1 MFESAL
7 ETAGG
12 FTFPYVGLRRKHD
25 GTVFSTLGA
34 FMVVNSQGWCITA
47 AHLMAEIVQA
57 KQSARSVIDLDK
69 RIDELKNHE
78 GKLSNKQR
86 HELHGL
92 EDQRKNY
99 LSHSAEI
106 WALPHFSE
114 TRPRIVEH
122 HIAQHADVAAFRLEP
137 FDATTI
143 ARYPVLRGGHS
154 SVKPGTN
161 ICRVGF
167 PWHHVDATFDGE
179 SGFNVTSGFPVP
191 TFALDGMV
199 SRFNA
204 QKFPDGTQTTYIET
218 STPGLRG
225 QSGGPLLD
233 TDGRVCGLQS
243 GTAHYDLGFDA
254 TYSREGK
261 EIVERQ
267 FLNVGR
273 ALHVDDIKVFLDSL
287 EIAYAEG

>member
-1 MFESAL
+1 MFETAL

-12 FTFPYVGLRRKHD
+12 FTFPYVGLRRKYD
-25 GTVFSTLGA
+25 GTVFSTVGA
-34 FMVVNSQGWCITA
+34 FIVVNSQGWCVTA

-57 KQSARSVIDLDK
+57 KQSTHSVVELDK
-69 RIDELKNHE
+69 RIAELKQRD
-78 GKLSNKQR
+78 GKRSNRER
-86 HELHGL
+86 HELQQL
-92 EDQRKNY
+92 EGRRKDY

-114 TRPRIVEH
+114 THPRIIEH
-122 HIAQHADVAAFRLEP
+122 HIAEHADVSAFRLEP

-143 ARYPVLRGGHS
+143 PRYPVLRAGHE
-154 SVKPGTN
+154 SVKPGTS

-167 PWHHVDATFDGE
+167 PWHQVDATFDGE
-179 SGFNVTSGFPVP
+179 SGFNVSGGFPVP

-199 SRFNA
+199 SRFNT
-204 QKFPDGTQTTYIET
+204 QQFPDGSQATYIET

-233 TDGRVCGLQS
+233 TEGRVCGLQS

-254 TYSREGK
+254 TYARDGK
-261 EIVERQ
+261 QIVERQ

-273 ALHVDDIKVFLDSL
+273 ALHVDEIKKFLDSL
-287 EIAYAEG
+287 QIAFAEG